1 MVFYD
6 GEFLCVQLGTKNYK
20 VVLEL
25 AKNTEYETQYLPDVG
40 IYCLPPTRKIAQ
52 KLHEANFPF
61 DETAKIFLKEKS
73 TKKESIAHDEEIQD
87 EDFQKL
93 YPFQKEGVKTLLSSN
108 KNYLLADEMGLG
120 KSVQG
125 AMYLKLKE
133 GSLPAVIVCPASL
146 KLNWSREIEKWTKVK
161 TYVIEGRTPENLSD
175 EFVKKYPVWI
185 INYDVLGVE
194 DKKEKEEEK
203 KRQLKCRQSGLHY
216 RKKTLEVFGWVDEI
230 NKHNF
235 NTIICDEV
243 QYIAEPDT
251 IRSRGVQKICDNDAK
266 KIFLSGTPYETKTS
280 QFFTCL
286 NILNKKLFPNRWQF
300 LMRYCGAVKTFFGW
314 QFKGLTN
321 GEELHEKISTLMIRR
336 LKKDVLTQLPPKNR
350 IVVPMSVTSQERKMY
365 DDVDKELEDAVEN
378 KETNVLTKLAKLK
391 QVSIKAK
398 FNSITQWID
407 DYLSVNDKLVVFVY
421 HKETFD
427 LMMNKYSKICVGIN
441 GGTPNKDR
449 QLQVDRF
456 QNDEKVKLFIGQIK
470 SCNAGLTLTKASAT
484 CFIEFGNT
492 CVMHAQAEDRVH
504 RIGQTAD
511 SVFAYY
517 LVLENSIDMDIM
529 ETLNDHNKD
538 IKKVMDNVDEE
549 MFQAEE
555 DMNESILKKYKTRK
569 HIQK

>member
-1 MVFYD
+1 
-6 GEFLCVQLGTKNYK
+6 
-20 VVLEL
+20 
-25 AKNTEYETQYLPDVG
+25 
-40 IYCLPPTRKIAQ
+40 
-52 KLHEANFPF
+52 
-61 DETAKIFLKEKS
+61 
-73 TKKESIAHDEEIQD
+73 
-87 EDFQKL
+87 
-93 YPFQKEGVKTLLSSN
+93 
-108 KNYLLADEMGLG
+108 
-120 KSVQG
+120 
-125 AMYLKLKE
+125 
-133 GSLPAVIVCPASL
+133 
-146 KLNWSREIEKWTKVK
+146 
-161 TYVIEGRTPENLSD
+161 
-175 EFVKKYPVWI
+175 
-185 INYDVLGVE
+185 
-194 DKKEKEEEK
+194 
-203 KRQLKCRQSGLHY
+203 
-216 RKKTLEVFGWVDEI
+216 
-230 NKHNF
+230 
-235 NTIICDEV
+235 
-243 QYIAEPDT
+243 
-251 IRSRGVQKICDNDAK
+251 
-266 KIFLSGTPYETKTS
+266 
-280 QFFTCL
+280 
-286 NILNKKLFPNRWQF
+286 
-300 LMRYCGAVKTFFGW
+300 MRYCGAVKTFFGW

-321 GEELHEKISTLMIRR
+321 GEELHEKVSTLMIRR

-398 FNSITQWID
+398 FNSITQRID

-441 GGTPNKDR
+441 SGTPNKDR

-470 SCNAGLTLTKASAT
+470 SCNAGLTLIKASAT